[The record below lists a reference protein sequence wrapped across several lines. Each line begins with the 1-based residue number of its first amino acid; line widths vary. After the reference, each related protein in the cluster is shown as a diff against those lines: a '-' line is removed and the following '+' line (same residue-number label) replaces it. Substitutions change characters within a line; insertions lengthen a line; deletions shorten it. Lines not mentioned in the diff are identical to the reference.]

1 MDNKKNIKN
10 AIKREFVK
18 CAESPA
24 YFMKKYCVIQHP
36 IDGKIPFALYEFQE
50 KTLYDKKN
58 KSIGSTWDR

>member
-36 IDGKIPFALYEFQE
+36 IKGKIPFALYDFQE
-50 KTLYDKKN
+50 KTFRWFCTARL
-58 KSIGSTWDR
+58 